1 MRPSGKKMINP
12 EELAIAAPIDL
23 GTNVLN
29 ESGDNVKDA
38 VLDVGGR
45 PIRMEVHSEAA
56 AHSRLRIASIIAV
69 VIANW

>member
-1 MRPSGKKMINP
+1 MVPFVLMA

-23 GTNVLN
+23 RANACN
-29 ESGDNVKDA
+29 QPGDYVKDA

-56 AHSRLRIASIIAV
+56 AHSPLRVDPIIAAV
-69 VIANW
+69 NANW